1 VVDEVGSGVLGAAGR
16 TRGADA
22 AALAGKR
29 HQQLMPAGAATDPSE
44 TPGEDAAAD
53 EAVELALH
61 QLRHGLSSTCGG
73 GRERRTMMPDRPMQW
88 FALDIARTVA
98 RRQRRAGLGAAQK
111 PAVAAR

>member
-1 VVDEVGSGVLGAAGR
+1 VSIRVLETDTPDKFKVLG
-16 TRGADA
+16 RGELQ
-22 AALAGKR
+22 LAVLIESMRREGYEMCVSKWPYSFYP
-29 HQQLMPAGAATDPSE
+29 H
-44 TPGEDAAAD
+44 